1 LIVLDSIIG
10 MFRAAVT
17 VAVTCAI
24 AALAGGRQEAE
35 DVLLEPAP
43 VAIPAR

>member
-1 LIVLDSIIG
+1 LDSIIG

-24 AALAGGRQEAE
+24 AALAGGRQQEYGDSA
-35 DVLLEPAP
+35 
-43 VAIPAR
+43 